1 MKHIKKILFVGMIGV
16 MMATGLVLVGCE
28 QENCPRTADCRSEL
42 NSAGETD
49 SYAQHCS
56 SNRCSVVK
64 DTEGKGITCD
74 C

>member
-1 MKHIKKILFVGMIGV
+1 MKNIQKILFVGV
-16 MMATGLVLVGCE
+16 MLAVGLVVVGCE
-28 QENCPRTADCRSEL
+28 EANCPRTADCRSEL

-64 DTEGKGITCD
+64 APEGHGITCD
-74 C
+74 CGL